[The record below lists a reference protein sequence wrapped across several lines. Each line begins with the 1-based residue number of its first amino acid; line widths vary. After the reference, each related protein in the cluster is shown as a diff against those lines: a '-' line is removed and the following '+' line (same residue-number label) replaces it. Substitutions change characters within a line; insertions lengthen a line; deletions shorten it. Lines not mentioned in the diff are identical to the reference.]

1 MNKLLF
7 YVNCD
12 MIKFFVAFE
21 KYFSEAQSSE
31 QLQGGITMTISN
43 QQKIGT
49 HFKKENIFL
58 ATVTTSN
65 VDTKEMLKSKMAG
78 MDSKVSED
86 LMALF
91 VDKSLISSEQ
101 FDIFYKDDT
110 GYTRFVEEGLETFAG
125 DNSDGKG
132 IVRNVVSI
140 WDYYSE
146 EQVIE
151 CMLNN
156 EFMAICVLDMA
167 PLYKYNEDYNK
178 V

>member
-1 MNKLLF
+1 MLPLK
-7 YVNCD
+7 
-12 MIKFFVAFE
+12 

-31 QLQGGITMTISN
+31 QLQGGITMTVSN

-58 ATVTTSN
+58 ATVSVSN
-65 VDTKEMLKSKMAG
+65 VDTKEMLNSKMAG
-78 MDSKVSED
+78 IDSKVPEN

-91 VDKSLISSEQ
+91 VDNGFISSEQ
-101 FDIFYKDDT
+101 FDVFYKDDT
-110 GYTRFVEEGLETFAG
+110 GYTRFLEEGPETFAG

-140 WDYYSE
+140 WEYYSE
-146 EQVIE
+146 EQVTE

-156 EFMAICVLDMA
+156 EFMAICILDMA

>member
-1 MNKLLF
+1 
-7 YVNCD
+7 
-12 MIKFFVAFE
+12 
-21 KYFSEAQSSE
+21 
-31 QLQGGITMTISN
+31 MTVSN

-58 ATVTTSN
+58 ATVSVSN
-65 VDTKEMLKSKMAG
+65 VDTKEMLNSKMAG
-78 MDSKVSED
+78 IDSKVPEN

-91 VDKSLISSEQ
+91 VDNGFISSEQ
-101 FDIFYKDDT
+101 FDVFYKDDT

-140 WDYYSE
+140 WEYYSE
-146 EQVIE
+146 EKVIE

-156 EFMAICVLDMA
+156 EFMAICILDMA

>member
-1 MNKLLF
+1 MI
-7 YVNCD
+7 VN
-12 MIKFFVAFE
+12 
-21 KYFSEAQSSE
+21 
-31 QLQGGITMTISN
+31 N

-58 ATVTTSN
+58 ATVSE
-65 VDTKEMLKSKMAG
+65 K
-78 MDSKVSED
+78 MDSKVPEN

-91 VDKSLISSEQ
+91 VDVGFITSEQ
-101 FDIFYKDDT
+101 VDVFYKDDT
-110 GYTRFVEEGLETFAG
+110 GYTRFVEEGPETFAG

-140 WDYYSE
+140 WNYYSE
-146 EQVIE
+146 EQVTE

-156 EFMAICVLDMA
+156 EFMVICVSDMA

>member
-1 MNKLLF
+1 MI
-7 YVNCD
+7 VN
-12 MIKFFVAFE
+12 
-21 KYFSEAQSSE
+21 
-31 QLQGGITMTISN
+31 N

-58 ATVTTSN
+58 ATVSE
-65 VDTKEMLKSKMAG
+65 K
-78 MDSKVSED
+78 MDSKVPEN

-91 VDKSLISSEQ
+91 VDVGFITSEQ
-101 FDIFYKDDT
+101 VDIFYKDDT
-110 GYTRFVEEGLETFAG
+110 GYTRFVEEGPETFAG

-140 WDYYSE
+140 WNYYSE
-146 EQVIE
+146 EQVTE

-156 EFMAICVLDMA
+156 EFMVICVSDMA

>member
-1 MNKLLF
+1 
-7 YVNCD
+7 
-12 MIKFFVAFE
+12 
-21 KYFSEAQSSE
+21 
-31 QLQGGITMTISN
+31 MTVSN

-58 ATVTTSN
+58 ATVSASN

-78 MDSKVSED
+78 MDSKVPED

-91 VDKSLISSEQ
+91 VDKGFISSEQ
-101 FDIFYKDDT
+101 FDVFYKDDT
-110 GYTRFVEEGLETFAG
+110 GYTRFVEEGPETFAG

-146 EQVIE
+146 EQVTE

-156 EFMAICVLDMA
+156 KFMAICVSDMD

-178 V
+178 A